1 MTALNLKTHG
11 SNQNAPK
18 AKLKNLRS
26 IALLRLVRNALPVS
40 QEQVARLLKVSS
52 RTVARWEK
60 SDSGPERQE
69 QKERLVRLQE
79 IIDLGTKVYTP
90 EGLSDFFSTP
100 LPEFGNKTAYDMF
113 FIGDYDA
120 VLSALAA
127 DYEGLGG

>member
-69 QKERLVRLQE
+69 QKERLVRLQQ
-79 IIDLGTKVYTP
+79 IIDLGAKVYTP

>member
-1 MTALNLKTHG
+1 MTTLNLNTHG
-11 SNQNAPK
+11 SNPKAPK
-18 AKLKNLRS
+18 AKLKSLHS
-26 IALLRLVRNALPVS
+26 TALLRLVRNTLPIS

-60 SDSGPERQE
+60 SNSGPERQE
-69 QKERLVRLQE
+69 QRERLVRLQE

-90 EGLSDFFSTP
+90 DGLSEFFSTP
-100 LPEFGNKTAYDMF
+100 LPEFGNKTAYDML

-127 DYEGLGG
+127 DYEGVGG

>member
-1 MTALNLKTHG
+1 MTALNLKTNG
-11 SNQNAPK
+11 SNPKAPK
-18 AKLKNLRS
+18 TRLMSRHS
-26 IALLRLVRNALPVS
+26 TTLLHLVRHTLPIS
-40 QEQVARLLKVSS
+40 QAQLARLLKVSS

-60 SDSGPERQE
+60 SNSGPERQD
-69 QKERLVRLQE
+69 QKERLARLQE

-100 LPEFGNKTAYDMF
+100 LPEFGNKTAYDML

>member
-1 MTALNLKTHG
+1 MTNLNLKTHD
-11 SNQNAPK
+11 SNSKAPK
-18 AKLKNLRS
+18 TSLKSLPS
-26 IALLRLVRNALPVS
+26 TPLLHLLRNTLPIS

-60 SDSGPERQE
+60 SNSGPERQE
-69 QKERLVRLQE
+69 QRERLARLQE

-90 EGLSDFFSTP
+90 EGLREFLSTP
-100 LPEFGNKTAYDMF
+100 LPEFGNKTAFDMF

>member
-11 SNQNAPK
+11 SNSKAPQTR
-18 AKLKNLRS
+18 LKSLHPN
-26 IALLRLVRNALPVS
+26 ALLHLVLNTLPIS
-40 QEQVARLLKVSS
+40 QEQIARLLKVSS

-60 SDSGPERQE
+60 SNSGPERRE
-69 QKERLVRLQE
+69 QRERLARLQE

-90 EGLSDFFSTP
+90 EGLSEFFSTP
-100 LPEFGNKTAYDMF
+100 LPEFGNKTAYDML

>member
-1 MTALNLKTHG
+1 MTKLNLKTHG
-11 SNQNAPK
+11 SNSKAPK
-18 AKLKNLRS
+18 ASLKSLPS
-26 IALLRLVRNALPVS
+26 TSLLHLVRNTLPIS

-60 SDSGPERQE
+60 SNSGPERQE
-69 QKERLVRLQE
+69 QRERLARLQE

-90 EGLSDFFSTP
+90 EGLREFFSTP
-100 LPEFGNKTAYDMF
+100 LPEFGNKTAFDMF
-113 FIGDYDA
+113 FIGDYEA

>member
-1 MTALNLKTHG
+1 MTTLNLKPHG
-11 SNQNAPK
+11 SNSKAPK
-18 AKLKNLRS
+18 TRLMRRHSA
-26 IALLRLVRNALPVS
+26 ALLHLVRNTLPIS

-60 SDSGPERQE
+60 SNSGPERQE
-69 QKERLVRLQE
+69 QRERLARLQE

-100 LPEFGNKTAYDMF
+100 LPEFGNKTAYDML

>member
-11 SNQNAPK
+11 SNPKAPK
-18 AKLKNLRS
+18 AKLKGLRS

-100 LPEFGNKTAYDMF
+100 LPEFGNKTAYDML
-113 FIGDYDA
+113 FIGDYDV

>member
-26 IALLRLVRNALPVS
+26 IELLRLVRNALPVS
-40 QEQVARLLKVSS
+40 QEQVARLLKVST

-79 IIDLGTKVYTP
+79 IIDLGEKVYTP

>member
-1 MTALNLKTHG
+1 MTALNLQTHG
-11 SNQNAPK
+11 SNSKAPK
-18 AKLKNLRS
+18 TRLEGFHS
-26 IALLRLVRNALPVS
+26 TALLHLVRNALPIS

-60 SDSGPERQE
+60 SNSGPERQE
-69 QKERLVRLQE
+69 QKERLARLKE

-90 EGLSDFFSTP
+90 EGLSEFFSTP
-100 LPEFGNKTAYDMF
+100 LPEFGNKTAYDML

>member
-11 SNQNAPK
+11 SNQKAPK

-40 QEQVARLLKVSS
+40 QEQVARLLKVST

-79 IIDLGTKVYTP
+79 IIDLGAKVYTP

>member
-11 SNQNAPK
+11 SNPKAPK

-79 IIDLGTKVYTP
+79 IIDLGAKVYTP

>member
-11 SNQNAPK
+11 SDPK
-18 AKLKNLRS
+18 AKLKSLRS
-26 IALLRLVRNALPVS
+26 TALLRLVRNTLPIS

-69 QKERLVRLQE
+69 QRERLVRLQE

-90 EGLSDFFSTP
+90 EGLREIFSAP
-100 LPEFGNKTAYDMF
+100 LPEFGNKTAYDMLS
-113 FIGDYDA
+113 IGDYDA

>member
-11 SNQNAPK
+11 SNPKTPK
-18 AKLKNLRS
+18 AKLKSLRS
-26 IALLRLVRNALPVS
+26 IALLRLVRNTLPVS

-100 LPEFGNKTAYDMF
+100 LPEFGNKTAYDML

>member
-1 MTALNLKTHG
+1 MTALNLNTHG
-11 SNQNAPK
+11 SNPTTPMV
-18 AKLKNLRS
+18 KLKSLRS
-26 IALLRLVRNALPVS
+26 IALLRLVRNTLPIS

-60 SDSGPERQE
+60 SNSGPERQE
-69 QKERLVRLQE
+69 QKERLARLQE

-90 EGLSDFFSTP
+90 EGLSEFFSTP
-100 LPEFGNKTAYDMF
+100 LPEFGNKTAFDMF
-113 FIGDYDA
+113 FIGDYEA

>member
-11 SNQNAPK
+11 SNPKAPK

-26 IALLRLVRNALPVS
+26 ITLLRLVRNTLPVS

-79 IIDLGTKVYTP
+79 IINLGTKVYTP

>member
-1 MTALNLKTHG
+1 MTALNFKSPG

-18 AKLKNLRS
+18 AKLKSLRS

-79 IIDLGTKVYTP
+79 IIDLGTKIYTP

>member
-1 MTALNLKTHG
+1 MTALNHNTHDSNLK
-11 SNQNAPK
+11 APK
-18 AKLKNLRS
+18 TRLKNLHS
-26 IALLRLVRNALPVS
+26 TALLHLVRNTLPIS

-60 SDSGPERQE
+60 SNSGPERQE
-69 QKERLVRLQE
+69 QRERLARLQE

-90 EGLSDFFSTP
+90 EGLREFLSTP
-100 LPEFGNKTAYDMF
+100 LPEFGNKTAFDMF

>member
-11 SNQNAPK
+11 SNSKAPK
-18 AKLKNLRS
+18 TRLEGLHS
-26 IALLRLVRNALPVS
+26 TALLHLVRNALPIS

-60 SDSGPERQE
+60 SNSGPERQE
-69 QKERLVRLQE
+69 QRERLARLQE

-90 EGLSDFFSTP
+90 EGLSEFLSTP
-100 LPEFGNKTAYDMF
+100 LPEFGNKTAYDML

>member
-1 MTALNLKTHG
+1 MTTLNLKTHD
-11 SNQNAPK
+11 SDSKAPK
-18 AKLKNLRS
+18 TLLKSLPS
-26 IALLRLVRNALPVS
+26 TTLLHLVRNTLPIS

-60 SDSGPERQE
+60 SNSGPERQE
-69 QKERLVRLQE
+69 QRERLARLQE

-90 EGLSDFFSTP
+90 EGLREFFSTP
-100 LPEFGNKTAYDMF
+100 LPEFGNKTAFDMF

>member
-1 MTALNLKTHG
+1 MTTLNLKTHD
-11 SNQNAPK
+11 SDSKAPK
-18 AKLKNLRS
+18 TLLKSLPS
-26 IALLRLVRNALPVS
+26 TTLLHLVRNALPIS

-60 SDSGPERQE
+60 SNSGPERQE
-69 QKERLVRLQE
+69 QRERLARLQE

-90 EGLSDFFSTP
+90 EGLREFFSTP
-100 LPEFGNKTAYDMF
+100 LPEFGNKTAFDMF
-113 FIGDYDA
+113 FIGDYEA